1 MIYVKHLK
9 IEGYVFLEF
18 CFKVDM
24 QKMQVF
30 FDGLLGCQR
39 NFENKLS
46 LFYNISETISF
57 QKWSHSLF

>member
-1 MIYVKHLK
+1 MIYLKHLK
-9 IEGYVFLEF
+9 IKGYTFLEF

-39 NFENKLS
+39 NFENILS
-46 LFYNISETISF
+46 LFYDVNETISF